1 MRNGEFQDA
10 RLVEIYD
17 LEFPWSRDDDYFL
30 SVLRDYSRP
39 TRPAAATGPDGLGLL
54 LDDPGLLIDDPFLL
68 VDDPIVVTEGSGRRV
83 LDLGCG
89 AGRLA
94 LALAAA
100 GYEVTGVDPAPA
112 SLRAARAKPGAER
125 VTWLDGSTGVLSGR
139 SFDACVMTS
148 HVAQFFVTDEEWAT
162 ALADL
167 AAALVPGAL
176 LAFDS
181 RDPAAR
187 GWEAWNTEHSVGDV
201 QIRSE
206 VTAVANAVANAVVS
220 ATRHYTMPDGSV
232 AGSEVTLRFRTESEL
247 RDSLS
252 AAGFEVE
259 AIHGGWNREPIG
271 APDGEFLVIA
281 RRTASPGRD

>member
-1 MRNGEFQDA
+1 MHNGEFQDA

-30 SVLRDYSRP
+30 SVLRDFSRP
-39 TRPAAATGPDGLGLL
+39 ARPSPAAGGVVLPQDGLGLL
-54 LDDPGLLIDDPFLL
+54 IEAPVPLTG
-68 VDDPIVVTEGSGRRV
+68 GSERPVEEPARRV

-125 VTWLDGSTGVLSGR
+125 VTWLDGSTEVLSGR

-162 ALADL
+162 ALAHL
-167 AAALVPGAL
+167 AEALVSGAL

-187 GWEAWNTEHSVGDV
+187 GWEAWNSEHAVGDV
-201 QIRSE
+201 RIRSE
-206 VTAVANAVANAVVS
+206 VTAVANGVVS
-220 ATRHYTMPDGSV
+220 ATRHYTMPHGS
-232 AGSEVTLRFRTESEL
+232 AAESEVTLRFRTEDEL
-247 RDSLS
+247 RDSLH
-252 AAGFEVE
+252 AAGFEIE

>member
-39 TRPAAATGPDGLGLL
+39 ARPSAATGPAGPVRPPDGLGLVI
-54 LDDPGLLIDDPFLL
+54 DDPGLLVDDPVLL
-68 VDDPIVVTEGSGRRV
+68 VDDPVVLAEGPARRV

-125 VTWLDGSTGVLSGR
+125 VTWLDGSTEVLSGR

-162 ALADL
+162 ALTDL

-187 GWEAWNTEHSVGDV
+187 GWEAWNAEHAVGDV

-206 VTAVANAVANAVVS
+206 VTAVVNGVVS
-220 ATRHYTMPDGSV
+220 ATRHYTMPEGSP
-232 AGSEVTLRFRTESEL
+232 AESEVTLRFRSEDEL
-247 RDSLS
+247 RDSLH
-252 AAGFEVE
+252 AAGFEIE

-281 RRTASPGRD
+281 RRTA